1 MLVAVTFINHCG
13 GTLQLRVLPPSRLS
27 CHPGIGETTMGT
39 GNVSS
44 SKSALLAA
52 ATAAFALT
60 AGCAGVTSP
69 PPGDPSPVRGNF
81 DGFRQ
86 AGSVSRNGHALVCT
100 VSAGSCFLPT
110 SRPAGSVCECA
121 TSTGIVTGSALAG
134 ASSSSD
140 VELASVVSVFFATD
154 RKPGPAAGG
163 GEDPFG
169 RERAEAM
176 SYGIVK
182 VSIPATHHAGQ
193 LEAPLSFVRVKFLE
207 NAKKHVLLL
216 SSDRLDPPAF
226 FSRMKAAVSSAERP
240 DALIFVHGFNNTFS
254 DAARRTAQIA
264 FDVGFQGVPVLFSW
278 ASRGSP
284 TPLGYSADSQTIQ
297 WSRGNLE
304 RFLEDVLVST
314 DAQRIYL
321 IGHSMGT
328 QALTTACVAL
338 FQRRPEL
345 RHRIKE
351 VILAAPDIDAGIFR
365 RDIAPAMVRIGAP
378 VTIYASSQD
387 RTMSLSKLAAAYARV
402 GDVTD
407 GLVLVPGIETIDATP
422 IDTGFLG
429 HSTFAEA
436 RELLTDWNYIVSQ
449 SLRAKDRAGL
459 RQVRGREI
467 PYWVFRR

>member
-1 MLVAVTFINHCG
+1 
-13 GTLQLRVLPPSRLS
+13 
-27 CHPGIGETTMGT
+27 MGT
-39 GNVSS
+39 GNGSW
-44 SKSALLAA
+44 SKRASLAA
-52 ATAAFALT
+52 VTAAVALS
-60 AGCAGVTSP
+60 AGCVGTGRGTVP
-69 PPGDPSPVRGNF
+69 PPDDPSIVRGNL
-81 DGFRQ
+81 DEFRQ
-86 AGSVSRNGHALVCT
+86 AGSVSRSGAALVCG
-100 VSAGSCFLPT
+100 VSAGGCFLPS
-110 SRPAGSVCECA
+110 SRPVGSVCECA
-121 TSTGIVTGSALAG
+121 TDSGIVTGNALAG
-134 ASSSSD
+134 ASPNSD
-140 VELASVVSVFFATD
+140 VELASVVPVFFATD
-154 RKPGPAAGG
+154 RKPGPASSTG
-163 GEDPFG
+163 DNPFG
-169 RERAEAM
+169 RERAETM

-216 SSDRLDPPAF
+216 STDRLDHHAF
-226 FSRMKAAVSSAERP
+226 FSRMKASVTSAERP

-264 FDVGFQGVPVLFSW
+264 FDVGFQGIPVLFSW

-304 RFLEDVLVST
+304 RFLEDVLVAT
-314 DAQRIYL
+314 NAQRIYL

-351 VILAAPDIDAGIFR
+351 VILAAPDIDAGLFR
-365 RDIAPAMVRIGAP
+365 RDIAPALVGIGAP

-387 RTMSLSKLAAAYARV
+387 RTMALSKQAAAYARV
-402 GDVTD
+402 GDATE
-407 GLVLVPGIETIDATP
+407 GLVLVPGIETIDATGF
-422 IDTGFLG
+422 DTGFLG

-449 SLRAKDRAGL
+449 SLRANDRAGL

-467 PYWVFRR
+467 PYWVFRQ